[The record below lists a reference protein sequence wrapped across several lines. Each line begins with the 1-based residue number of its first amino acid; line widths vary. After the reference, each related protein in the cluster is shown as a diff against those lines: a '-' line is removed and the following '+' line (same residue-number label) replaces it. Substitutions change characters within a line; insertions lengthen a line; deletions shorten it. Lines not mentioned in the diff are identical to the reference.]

1 MNVVIGGG
9 IKKTECI
16 FSNIRQKMLA
26 RAVCKTCNLWSRP
39 MEISNS
45 VGVLD
50 RLLAES
56 IKVHTRT
63 VYAYRTFIRHNELDA
78 FTSPYSSPVL
88 IEQNSIEHEA
98 EVIKIDVHPD
108 FVEALVKH

>member
-1 MNVVIGGG
+1 
-9 IKKTECI
+9 
-16 FSNIRQKMLA
+16 
-26 RAVCKTCNLWSRP
+26 